1 MSEVA
6 TFLSNLW
13 LQCPQIGESHLP
25 KKKNASNFEKDLQE
39 LENLVEKMEGGE
51 LSLEESL
58 VHFERGIALTRS
70 CQKALSEAEQKIQI
84 LLSED
89 GSKKLQPFSS
99 DENPDD
105 NKEK

>member
-1 MSEVA
+1 
-6 TFLSNLW
+6 
-13 LQCPQIGESHLP
+13 LP
-25 KKKNASNFEKDLQE
+25 KKKIALNFEKDLQE
-39 LENLVEKMEGGE
+39 LESLVEKMEGGE

-89 GSKKLQPFSS
+89 GSQSLQAFSS
-99 DENPDD
+99 DEDPDN

>member
-1 MSEVA
+1 
-6 TFLSNLW
+6 
-13 LQCPQIGESHLP
+13 
-25 KKKNASNFEKDLQE
+25 
-39 LENLVEKMEGGE
+39 MEGGE

-89 GSKKLQPFSS
+89 GSQSLQTFSS
-99 DENPDD
+99 EEDPDN